1 MNPNHIRARIF
12 SVVPAATWQMEE
24 LLSLLDIVTDESIPT
39 ACVDCV
45 TRPRLRLNPGFI
57 ADYCRTDEHLL
68 MLVLHELH
76 HVVLGHTRLFPRP
89 TKAHNIAFDAVI
101 NAILCHQ
108 FREERYWSFF
118 TAINSAKDFPARLLR
133 PPTGWPSR
141 LRYAPDASPG
151 EKRIIQLL
159 YGKEGVGVTYL
170 EVFELLIQ
178 TLQDKANP
186 PCTLI
191 GNHTNQGHQEEN
203 DPFFGQAI
211 RDIVSKWPRPDRILS
226 GRDQGSSS
234 QSWQLS
240 TSAPT
245 SDTLRKAFEKILNQ
259 AGVHTANSHATRRL
273 ARVESLRLVETVL
286 PQPRDRRIPAW
297 RALYGA
303 WPLIYRGSV
312 VETRIQPVPRPV
324 AHVYLDISGSM
335 SNTLPKLAS
344 ALQRPHRL
352 GLLRLFV
359 FSTVVGEVEPRNLT
373 CKLQN
378 TFGTDINCVLEHLN
392 GIKASKRPRRVV
404 VVTDGW
410 VGKPAEVLA
419 ESLSS
424 VLFFAAIVG
433 NDPCEDLKKLNARII
448 KLPI

>member
-1 MNPNHIRARIF
+1 
-12 SVVPAATWQMEE
+12 
-24 LLSLLDIVTDESIPT
+24 
-39 ACVDCV
+39 
-45 TRPRLRLNPGFI
+45 
-57 ADYCRTDEHLL
+57 

-101 NAILCHQ
+101 NAIICHQ

-118 TAINSAKDFPARLLR
+118 TAINSAKDFPSRLLR
-133 PPTGWPSR
+133 PPTGWPAR
-141 LRYAPDASPG
+141 LRYARDASPA

-159 YGKEGVGVTYL
+159 
-170 EVFELLIQ
+170 
-178 TLQDKANP
+178 TLQDKAKP
-186 PCTLI
+186 ACTLI
-191 GNHTNQGHQEEN
+191 GNHTNQGHQEDN

-211 RDIVSKWPRPDRILS
+211 RDIVSKWPRPERILS
-226 GRDQGSSS
+226 GRDQGSPP
-234 QSWQLS
+234 QTWQLS

-259 AGVHTANSHATRRL
+259 AGVHTARAHSPRQL

-297 RALYGA
+297 RALHGA

-312 VETRIQPVPRPV
+312 LEIRTQPVPRPV

-373 CKLQN
+373 CKLPN
-378 TFGTDINCVLEHLN
+378 TFGTDINCVLEHLD
-392 GIKASKRPRRVV
+392 GITASKRPRRVV

-419 ESLSS
+419 ERLSR
-424 VLFFAAIVG
+424 VRFFAAIVG
-433 NDPCEDLKKLNARII
+433 NDLCEDLKKLNARII
-448 KLPI
+448 RLPI

>member
-24 LLSLLDIVTDESIPT
+24 LLSLLDIVTDESIAT

-101 NAILCHQ
+101 NAIICHQ

-133 PPTGWPSR
+133 PPTGWPAR
-141 LRYAPDASPG
+141 LRYASDASPA

-159 YGKEGVGVTYL
+159 YGNEGVGVTYL

-178 TLQDKANP
+178 ALQEKPSPD
-186 PCTLI
+186 CTLI
-191 GNHTNQGHQEEN
+191 GNHSNQSHQEEN

-211 RDIVSKWPRPDRILS
+211 RDIVSKWPRPERILS
-226 GRDQGSSS
+226 GRDQGSPS
-234 QSWQLS
+234 QTWQLN
-240 TSAPT
+240 TSAPA
-245 SDTLRKAFEKILNQ
+245 SDPLRKAFEKILQQ
-259 AGVHTANSHATRRL
+259 AGVHTANAHTLRQL

-286 PQPRDRRIPAW
+286 PQACDRRIPAW
-297 RALYGA
+297 RALHGA

-312 VETRIQPVPRPV
+312 QETRIQPVPRPV

-359 FSTVVGEVEPRNLT
+359 FSTIVGEVEPRNLT
-373 CKLQN
+373 CKLPN
-378 TFGTDINCVLEHLN
+378 TFGTDINCVLEHLD
-392 GIKASKRPRRVV
+392 GITASKRPRRVV

-410 VGKPAEVLA
+410 VGKPAEALA
-419 ESLSS
+419 ERLSR
-424 VLFFAAIVG
+424 VRFFAAIAG
-433 NDPCEDLKKLNARII
+433 NDPGEDLKKLNARII
-448 KLPI
+448 RLPI